1 MFSPLISIWSGALV
15 LVVCLA
21 GAIMLAFTSVGDEI
35 ISGDKRQ
42 WMSLI
47 FGFYALFRG
56 IRISQAIKK
65 IKQNEK

>member
-21 GAIMLAFTSVGDEI
+21 GAVILAFTSLGNEI

-42 WMSLI
+42 WMALI
-47 FGFYALFRG
+47 FGVYALFRG
-56 IRISQAIKK
+56 VRISQTIKK
-65 IKQNEK
+65 LKQNEK